1 MTTRSR
7 EKYRKDHT
15 DTAFMIAAFAGC
27 AAVAACEDV
36 YYFATDVVFWD
47 TWRLHPSSMFI
58 GTLTFLLTLYLLQ
71 RLNNV
76 KHALRY
82 LGPYTPLLGASS
94 ANLALKLNGF
104 WLVPV
109 VIVSVTWSVW
119 QVRGLPRNGGRV

>member
-7 EKYRKDHT
+7 EKYKHDHS
-15 DTAFMIAAFAGC
+15 DMAFMVAAFAGC
-27 AAVAACEDV
+27 AAVAASEDI
-36 YYFATDVVFWD
+36 YYFATDVIFWK

-58 GTLTFLLTLYLLQ
+58 GTLVFLVTLYLLQ
-71 RLNNV
+71 RLNNA

-104 WLVPV
+104 WLLPV
-109 VIVSVTWSVW
+109 AILSVIWSVL
-119 QVRGLPRNGGRV
+119 QVRGGDHAG